1 MRSVGKDHVASVGYL
16 KRLHQ
21 RYLDPLDL
29 LERGSYAGLK
39 MMNLFEILAVGPLV
53 EPLVG
58 PCVARLYDEPLVVP
72 LVVRLYD
79 VPLLVERLYDVPLV
93 VEPLVVP
100 CNDALLL
107 LELLKYDSHLH
118 PLVVEPLVLRGLSHE
133 HKVVSKSPRDSMWQ
147 LEQAAV
153 VLTLRSSRVVL
164 FLVNDLIPSIRR
176 CWAACD
182 SAETLGLIVQ
192 HLLVPRPLA
201 LVSRRVA
208 TQAGW

>member
-29 LERGSYAGLK
+29 LERGSYACLM

-53 EPLVG
+53 EPLVE
-58 PCVARLYDEPLVVP
+58 PLVVRLYDEPLVEP

-100 CNDALLL
+100 CNDAPLLVD
-107 LELLKYDSHLH
+107 LLKYDS
-118 PLVVEPLVLRGLSHE
+118 
-133 HKVVSKSPRDSMWQ
+133 
-147 LEQAAV
+147 
-153 VLTLRSSRVVL
+153 
-164 FLVNDLIPSIRR
+164 
-176 CWAACD
+176 
-182 SAETLGLIVQ
+182 
-192 HLLVPRPLA
+192 
-201 LVSRRVA
+201 
-208 TQAGW
+208 